1 MLPEIKAK
9 LSRTKVAVREVGMRE
24 VIQSDMTVLPVE
36 QKVEIFRYL
45 RDANLK
51 EINVCSFA
59 SSKKMPNMANAEE
72 FLRALR
78 PYRDGIK
85 LTGLVFNENGMSRAI
100 AMKEE
105 GLLDGV
111 LLLWGITPGSF
122 EANGITPDRS
132 ERIREIERSAA
143 RAGECGL
150 EVTVFQSG
158 TFGSRAHGRV
168 DPQVV
173 YENVRT
179 FSRMPGVTEIL
190 ISDSQ
195 GVADPVQAL
204 AFFTGLANI
213 LPTDRRLAFH
223 VHDTRGAGLAT
234 VFGALL
240 SPFENFVL
248 DSSFG
253 GLGGDYPLVPDSFGN
268 VATEDLTEMLSGLG
282 YDHGVDSEKI
292 VELTRR
298 YQEISGRAPVSKM
311 PYCSGGLPWKRERAV
326 A

>member
-1 MLPEIKAK
+1 MLQEVEAK
-9 LSRTKVAVREVGMRE
+9 LSRTKVAIREVGMRE
-24 VIQSDMTVLPVE
+24 VIQSDPTVLPVE

-45 RDANLK
+45 REANLK

-59 SSKKMPNMANAEE
+59 SSKKMPNMADAES
-72 FLRALR
+72 FLRALGPLR
-78 PYRDGIK
+78 EGIK

-100 AMKEE
+100 ALKEE

-111 LLLWGITPGSF
+111 LLLWGVTPGSF
-122 EANGITPDRS
+122 EANGITPDRE
-132 ERIREIERSAA
+132 ERKREIERSAA
-143 RAGECGL
+143 RADDHGL

-158 TFGSRAHGRV
+158 TFGSRLHGRI
-168 DPQVV
+168 DPKIV
-173 YENVRT
+173 YENVRQ
-179 FSRMPGVTEIL
+179 FSQMRGVTEIL

-195 GVADPVQAL
+195 GVADPVQVMR
-204 AFFTGLANI
+204 FFEGLAEI
-213 LPTDRRLAFH
+213 VPVDRRLAFH
-223 VHDTRGAGLAT
+223 VHDTRGAGLANI
-234 VFGALL
+234 FAALL

-268 VATEDLTEMLSGLG
+268 VATEDLAEMLSGLG

-311 PYCSGGLPWKRERAV
+311 PYCSGGLAWKKTPA
-326 A
+326 AA